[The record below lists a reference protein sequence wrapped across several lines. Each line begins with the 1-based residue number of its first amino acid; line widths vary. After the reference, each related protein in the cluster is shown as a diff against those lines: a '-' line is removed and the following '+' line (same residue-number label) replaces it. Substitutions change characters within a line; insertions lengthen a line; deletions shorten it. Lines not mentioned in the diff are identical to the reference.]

1 MTFSISAFEDELFGN
16 LGLARDS
23 HYYVAYSGGI
33 DSTVLLHLMHQLQ
46 QRNGFKLTALHVNHN
61 LQERS
66 EFWAEH
72 CLTTCQK
79 LGIDFKHTSLQLENK
94 SEVTARNSRY
104 AWFSKQLDRH
114 SVLLTA
120 HHRQDRAETFLF
132 NLMRG
137 AGSAGLS
144 SMRAVRPFHGA
155 KLARPLL
162 PYDKA
167 DLESIAANSGLT
179 WVEDPSNRTNDYS
192 RNTIRHEIIPTLI
205 DFRPDAIQNIARA
218 ASNLEQENGLLRE
231 VAICDLV
238 EVREHPQ
245 HPVDKSYALCVA
257 DMMHLTP
264 ARQSNV
270 IRFWLKT
277 LQLHTPSRRFLQT
290 LVRAIEVPPAST
302 AVMQEGGQQFRFH
315 SGYMYVMPAIKET
328 PPFGVIDWQNVSQP
342 IDIYASKLRLDAR
355 PKLRSLISD
364 DSHAL
369 VRLAEKAHVENP
381 KALQGHSLNLKK
393 WMNEIGIPPW
403 RRQAVPLLTVRKAKK
418 DLVLAPVDVHMT
430 NDWVSFDSE
439 SIAS

>member
-1 MTFSISAFEDELFGN
+1 MTFSIATFEEELFGS
-16 LGLARDS
+16 LGLSRKA

-33 DSTVLLHLMHQLQ
+33 DSTVLLHLMHRLQ
-46 QRNGFKLTALHVNHN
+46 QRVGFELTALHVNHN

-66 EFWAEH
+66 EYWAEH
-72 CLTTCQK
+72 CLANCQK
-79 LGIDFKHTSLQLENK
+79 LGVRFKHTALQLENK
-94 SEVTARNSRY
+94 SEVTARNARY
-104 AWFSKQLDRH
+104 AWFSKQLDKN

-162 PYDKA
+162 SFDKP
-167 DLESIAANSGLT
+167 DLESIANNAKLS

-192 RNTIRHEIIPTLI
+192 RNTIRHEVIPALT

-218 ASNLEQENGLLRE
+218 AANLEQENSLLKE

-238 EVREHPQ
+238 EVGELPK
-245 HPVDKSYALCVA
+245 HPVDQSYALCVA
-257 DMMHLTP
+257 DMSHLTP

-270 IRFWLKT
+270 IRFWLKS
-277 LQLHTPSRRFLQT
+277 LHLHTPSRRFLQT
-290 LVRAIEVPPAST
+290 LVRAIDVPPAST
-302 AVMQEGGQQFRFH
+302 AVMQEGGQQFRFYA
-315 SGYMYVMPAIKET
+315 GYMYVMPAIKET
-328 PPFGVIDWQNVSQP
+328 PSFGVVDWRNVSQP
-342 IDIYASKLRLDAR
+342 LDIYASQLRVDATS
-355 PKLRSLISD
+355 KLRSLVSSESQAII
-364 DSHAL
+364 
-369 VRLAEKAHVENP
+369 RLAEKAHIENP

-403 RRQAVPLLTVRKAKK
+403 RRQAVPLLTMKKSRK
-418 DLVLAPVDVHMT
+418 DVILAPVDTHMS
-430 NDWVSFDSE
+430 NDWVSYDS
-439 SIAS
+439 AG